1 MNTQIKNTDYRLR
14 YVQKMS
20 TLLDNQFKIGKFRFG
35 IDPLLNIIPVAGDI
49 FGFIMSVI
57 IILTLVQHGASGKLV
72 VKMLRNAA
80 LDALVGTIPILGT
93 IFDFGFKANARNV
106 KLLEEHY
113 IQNKHQGAAS
123 GEIKKIIIAVLL
135 VGVIVLI
142 IVAWLA
148 FLLFDWIIKNPK
160 SFFQ

>member
-1 MNTQIKNTDYRLR
+1 MNNQIKNTDYRLQ

-20 TLLDNQFKIGKFRFG
+20 TLLDNQFRIGKFRFG

-72 VKMLRNAA
+72 VKMLGNAA
-80 LDALVGTIPILGT
+80 LDAMVGTIPILGT
-93 IFDFGFKANARNV
+93 IFDFGFKANTRNV
-106 KLLEEHY
+106 KLLKEHY
-113 IQNKHQGAAS
+113 TQDKHQGTAA
-123 GEIKKIIIAVLL
+123 GEIKKIIIVVLFVSIIL
-135 VGVIVLI
+135 LI
-142 IVAWLA
+142 IVTYIA
-148 FLLFDWIIKNPK
+148 FLLFDWIIKNPE